1 MKNGKAGWVEV
12 NLEGLRKILE
22 RRGKEVV
29 GYELFQNALAFAGKP
44 EAHPTFG
51 QGSLVDRCR
60 SIVISPI
67 DPIVGVNAC
76 VPPQLEMEKA
86 FVR

>member
-29 GYELFQNALAFAGKP
+29 GYELFQNASERF
-44 EAHPTFG
+44 TFFIA
-51 QGSLVDRCR
+51 SAR
-60 SIVISPI
+60 SVSSR
-67 DPIVGVNAC
+67 G
-76 VPPQLEMEKA
+76 
-86 FVR
+86 